1 MKFSHV
7 FSCSSLA
14 VFGLSLVSGA
24 VLADMK
30 PKDNGFSFFTAGFES
45 FQYEEKVSL
54 ADVNTKVTVTNPVL
68 MTGGL
73 FEVNPN
79 WDFSIRAESSL
90 FPGNSQESWQVNS
103 GSSVG
108 TLTSANNPIQ
118 TNQFTMTNSSTQLLS
133 QYKLTPQIRLLLG
146 GQYALFTFKRY
157 QFATDYPNTISITD
171 GVVEESTGS
180 LDLNMG
186 AAFESDTSVQS
197 NYRFFGSITLDKPV
211 YRKLVNSNAPDVT
224 FSSTDGYGI
233 TAFGGASYQLTKQVH
248 LGVVMM
254 VGYRQT
260 GKEIKVN
267 PATNLQI
274 EIPENT
280 ILQTKYG
287 LSFIYKF

>member
-1 MKFSHV
+1 MNLLKVTACVSV
-7 FSCSSLA
+7 FS
-14 VFGLSLVSGA
+14 LSLFSSGVFA
-24 VLADMK
+24 NTALAE
-30 PKDNGFSFFTAGFES
+30 NGFSFLTAGFET

-73 FEVNPN
+73 FEVTPQ

-103 GSSVG
+103 GASVG
-108 TLTSANNPIQ
+108 SLTSANNPIQ

-157 QFATDYPNTISITD
+157 QFATDYPNTISITN

-180 LDLNMG
+180 LDLNIG

-197 NYRFFGSITLDKPV
+197 NYRLFGSITIDKPI

-224 FSSTDGYGI
+224 FNSTDGYGL
-233 TAFGGASYQLTKQVH
+233 TALGGASYQLTKQVH
-248 LGVVMM
+248 IGVTMM

-267 PATNLQI
+267 PATDLQI

-280 ILQTKYG
+280 IFQTKYG

>member
-1 MKFSHV
+1 MIHKRILGICGV
-7 FSCSSLA
+7 GLTIYSS
-14 VFGLSLVSGA
+14 S
-24 VLADMK
+24 VLANAPQK
-30 PKDNGFSFFTAGFES
+30 ENGFSFFTAGFET

-73 FEVNPN
+73 FEVTPQ

-90 FPGNSQESWQVNS
+90 FPGNSQESWQVNN
-103 GSSVG
+103 GASVG
-108 TLTSANNPIQ
+108 SLTSANNPIQ

-133 QYKLTPQIRLLLG
+133 QYKLTPQIRLLVG

-157 QFATDYPNTISITD
+157 QFATDYPNTISITN

-180 LDLNMG
+180 LDLNIG

-197 NYRFFGSITLDKPV
+197 NYRLFGSITIDKPI

-224 FSSTDGYGI
+224 FNSTDGYGL

-248 LGVVMM
+248 IGVTMM